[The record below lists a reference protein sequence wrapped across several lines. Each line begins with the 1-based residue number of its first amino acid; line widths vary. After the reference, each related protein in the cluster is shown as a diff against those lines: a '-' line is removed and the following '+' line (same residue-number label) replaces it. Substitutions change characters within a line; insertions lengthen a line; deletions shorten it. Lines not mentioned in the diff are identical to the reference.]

1 LLSNHQNMSRAFV
14 NEDDQREAPF
24 VPSRADLPDGVPNY
38 VTPAGMASL
47 LKEKEMLLAKLKE
60 LTIGYDQDKANAITI
75 VNTQLQM
82 LENRISSAQVIP
94 GEADSDH
101 EIRFGSTVTLQ
112 IGDEI
117 KTQKFQIV
125 GVDEADIKLGKI
137 AFISPLARMLM
148 HKKADETVTLKLAN
162 GETKFK
168 VISIA

>member
-1 LLSNHQNMSRAFV
+1 MSRAFV

-24 VPSRADLPDGVPNY
+24 VPPRADLPDGVPNY
-38 VTPAGMASL
+38 VTTVGMENL
-47 LKEKEMLLAKLKE
+47 LQEREMLLAKLKK
-60 LTIGYDQDKANAITI
+60 LTIGDDHDKANAITI

-82 LENRISSAQVIP
+82 LENRISSAQVIS

-125 GVDEADIKLGKI
+125 GVDEADVKQGKI
-137 AFISPLARMLM
+137 AFISPIARMLM
-148 HKKADETVTLKLAN
+148 HKKIDETVTLKLAN
-162 GETKFK
+162 GEKRFK
-168 VISIA
+168 VISIE

>member
-1 LLSNHQNMSRAFV
+1 MSRAFV

-24 VPSRADLPDGVPNY
+24 VPPRADLPDGVTNY
-38 VTPAGMASL
+38 VTPAGMVSL

-60 LTIGYDQDKANAITI
+60 LTICDDHDKENAITI
-75 VNTQLQM
+75 VNNQLQM
-82 LENRISSAQVIP
+82 LENRITSAQVISA
-94 GEADSDH
+94 EADSDH
-101 EIRFGSTVTLQ
+101 EIRFGSTVVLQ

-148 HKKADETVTLKLAN
+148 QKKTDETVTLKLTN
-162 GETKFK
+162 RETKFK
-168 VISIA
+168 VISIE